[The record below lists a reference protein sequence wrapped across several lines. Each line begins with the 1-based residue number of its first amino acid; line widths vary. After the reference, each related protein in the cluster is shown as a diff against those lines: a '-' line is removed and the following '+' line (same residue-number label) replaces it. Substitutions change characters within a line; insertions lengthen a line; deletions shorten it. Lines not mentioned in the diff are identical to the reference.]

1 LKPAP
6 FSYRTR
12 FVPDTVALPARQ
24 PRSAAFMDYRMPTV
38 AEAPPID
45 VLIARHPPSPAN
57 PLEVRGADED
67 GISAAGAVLASA
79 MRNGLDLAGNAGRL
93 PLTPV
98 RVQELA
104 TNGGGR

>member
-1 LKPAP
+1 LKPVP

-12 FVPDTVALPARQ
+12 FVPDTVALLARQ
-24 PRSAAFMDYRMPTV
+24 PRSAAFMDHRMPTA
-38 AEAPPID
+38 AEVPPID
-45 VLIARHPPSPAN
+45 VLIAHHPPAPAY
-57 PLEVRGADED
+57 PLEVRGAAEG
-67 GISAAGAVLASA
+67 GISAAGAVPASA
-79 MRNGLDLAGNAGRL
+79 LRDGLDLADNAGRL